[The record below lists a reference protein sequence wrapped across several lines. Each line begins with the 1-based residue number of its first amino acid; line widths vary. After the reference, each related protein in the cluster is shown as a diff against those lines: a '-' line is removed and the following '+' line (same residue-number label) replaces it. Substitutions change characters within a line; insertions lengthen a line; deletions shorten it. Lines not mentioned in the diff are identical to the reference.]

1 MKKKG
6 LEPKQ
11 FKITNMEDNKLPKSL
26 ESRNDF
32 NEAKKLI
39 NDIRIDKNNVEVRY
53 KDKKVFNDLNRW
65 LNDISNNKDKKE
77 DVIKRLKKCIS
88 DLNQLRQ
95 KQSNV
100 FQNKMI
106 QVVYQFFNS
115 LGLNKKSATIIQ
127 RKRTRSIK
135 AARYIKVSSN
145 RFYELKNNIDNKK
158 SLMTRVKDWSGK
170 TITIDIKDA
179 SNLMDHISKN
189 QITYDEVKMIFNYKI
204 ISAGNKIAITNL
216 TDKTKLLKIFFD
228 LREVLSGELYGV
240 KIVDGKYESVKLKN
254 KADDEQSRLEI
265 QREMPSELG
274 NKEELK
280 FEKRRQKFDEQP
292 DTTDMP
298 DLESEESAD
307 QKWQR
312 LKILTPNQMLSRLPI
327 SLSQL
332 KAENNSKKLK
342 NEIRQPLYSSYR
354 SKKSTKQF
362 YKSLTLF
369 QDGINF

>member
-1 MKKKG
+1 MNNIVKLYSDCFDSNEETYDEEGYNEKKG

-77 DVIKRLKKCIS
+77 DVIKRFKKCIS

-106 QVVYQFFNS
+106 QVVYQLFNS
-115 LGLNKKSATIIQ
+115 LGLHKKSATIIQ
-127 RKRTRSIK
+127 QKRTRSIK

-145 RFYELKNNIDNKK
+145 RFFELKNNIDNNK
-158 SLMTRVKDWSGK
+158 SLMTRVKDTSDK

-179 SNLMDHISKN
+179 WN
-189 QITYDEVKMIFNYKI
+189 
-204 ISAGNKIAITNL
+204 
-216 TDKTKLLKIFFD
+216 
-228 LREVLSGELYGV
+228 
-240 KIVDGKYESVKLKN
+240 
-254 KADDEQSRLEI
+254 
-265 QREMPSELG
+265 
-274 NKEELK
+274 
-280 FEKRRQKFDEQP
+280 
-292 DTTDMP
+292 
-298 DLESEESAD
+298 
-307 QKWQR
+307 
-312 LKILTPNQMLSRLPI
+312 
-327 SLSQL
+327 
-332 KAENNSKKLK
+332 
-342 NEIRQPLYSSYR
+342 
-354 SKKSTKQF
+354 
-362 YKSLTLF
+362 
-369 QDGINF
+369 